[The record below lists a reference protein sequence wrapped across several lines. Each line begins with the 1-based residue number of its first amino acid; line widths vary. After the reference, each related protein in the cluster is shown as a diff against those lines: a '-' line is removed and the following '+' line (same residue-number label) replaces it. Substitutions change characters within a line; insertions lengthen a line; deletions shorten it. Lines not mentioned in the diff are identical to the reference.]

1 MDSKVTPSIKAVD
14 MGLLGEVVESS
25 ANTDASAFGQSVVT
39 ECCHE
44 S

>member
-1 MDSKVTPSIKAVD
+1 MDSKVTPSIKSVD
-14 MGLLGEVVESS
+14 MGLLGKIVESS
-25 ANTDASAFGQSVVT
+25 GDTDASAFGQSVVT